1 MSLSQTAATDAG
13 NAAGLYGLA
22 AEFRGAEDLLEAAKR
37 AREAG
42 YTRMDAYTPY
52 PIEELSETVEPH
64 RSKVPLVTLI
74 GGILG
79 GLTGFFLQ
87 YWTQVYVYPMNIG
100 GRPHNSWP
108 SFIVVTFEL
117 TILFASIA
125 AVVGMIA
132 LNRLPMP
139 YHPIFNLPGFQR
151 ASRDGFFLAIEAAD
165 PLFDRRATAEFL
177 RSVHAREVNE
187 VER

>member
-1 MSLSQTAATDAG
+1 MSHVIESEARG
-13 NAAGLYGLA
+13 GLYGLA
-22 AEFRGAEDLLEAAKR
+22 AEFRGPQDLLEAAKK

-108 SFIVVTFEL
+108 SFIVVTFEM
-117 TILFASIA
+117 TILFAAFS
-125 AVVGMIA
+125 AVVGMIL
-132 LNRLPMP
+132 LNGLPRP
-139 YHPIFNLPGFQR
+139 HHPIFGTPGFER
-151 ASRDGFFLAIEAAD
+151 ASRDGFFLAIEARD
-165 PLFDRRATAEFL
+165 PRFDRTATEEFL
-177 RSVHAREVNE
+177 RGVKAREVNE
-187 VER
+187 VES

>member
-1 MSLSQTAATDAG
+1 MSTVNESQGTFGLMAEFTSDHDLVTAA
-13 NAAGLYGLA
+13 
-22 AEFRGAEDLLEAAKR
+22 RR

-42 YTRMDAYTPY
+42 YTRLDAYTPY

-79 GLTGFFLQ
+79 GLAGFFLQ

-108 SFIVVTFEL
+108 SFIVVTFEM
-117 TILFASIA
+117 TILFAAIS

-132 LNRLPMP
+132 LNGLPRP
-139 YHPIFNLPGFQR
+139 YHPIFSTPGFER
-151 ASRDGFFLAIEAAD
+151 ASRDGFFLAIEARD
-165 PLFDRRATAEFL
+165 PRFDRAATKEFL
-177 RSVHAREVNE
+177 RSVQAREVHE
-187 VER
+187 VES

>member
-1 MSLSQTAATDAG
+1 MSDVVEGGARAR
-13 NAAGLYGLA
+13 LYGLA
-22 AEFRGAEDLLEAAKR
+22 AEFGSPQGLLEAARKV
-37 AREAG
+37 REAG

-87 YWTQVYVYPMNIG
+87 YWTQVYVYPMNVG

-117 TILFASIA
+117 TILFAAIS

-139 YHPIFNLPGFQR
+139 YHPIFNVPGFKR

-165 PLFDRRATAEFL
+165 PRFDRGGTEELL
-177 RSVHAREVNE
+177 RRLGPKEVTE
-187 VER
+187 IER

>member
-1 MSLSQTAATDAG
+1 MKTEDTST
-13 NAAGLYGLA
+13 GLYGLA
-22 AEFRGAEDLLEAAKR
+22 AEFAGPDDLLQAAR
-37 AREAG
+37 GAREAG

-74 GGILG
+74 GGIIG

-108 SFIVVTFEL
+108 SFIVVTFEM
-117 TILFASIA
+117 TILFAAIS

-132 LNRLPMP
+132 LNRLPRP
-139 YHPIFNLPGFQR
+139 YHPIFNVSGFER
-151 ASRDGFFLAIEAAD
+151 ASRDGFFLAIEAED
-165 PLFDRRATAEFL
+165 SRFDRAATEQFL
-177 RSVHAREVNE
+177 RSLGPKEVCE
-187 VER
+187 IER